1 METLKIW
8 SVYLSKLV
16 PVREHQTG
24 SGQERR
30 EGLLEMRDGGKARH
44 YLTGSSVKGLPYLG
58 MSAWLCLAV
67 LRFWFLNFESLTDLG
82 LGFLV

>member
-1 METLKIW
+1 M
-8 SVYLSKLV
+8 

-58 MSAWLCLAV
+58 MSA
-67 LRFWFLNFESLTDLG
+67 
-82 LGFLV
+82 